1 MKVSFTV
8 PGPVRPKERPRV
20 RRDGRAYTPDRT
32 RSYEAHVKACCMS
45 AVYGP
50 GWGWTLD
57 GEYRVDIVVHAPSGV
72 RADLDNCA
80 KSLLD
85 AMQGVAYRNDRQ
97 VVHLSILRTADGEPG
112 ADVTVEC
119 LSVPERRKR

>member
-1 MKVSFTV
+1 MRFSFTV

-20 RRDGRAYTPDRT
+20 RRDGHAYTPDRT
-32 RSYEAHVKACCMS
+32 RAYEAHVRACCLS
-45 AVYGP
+45 TP
-50 GWGWTLD
+50 GWENPWTLD

-97 VVHLSILRTADGEPG
+97 VVHLSILRTADGEHG